1 MAISAK
7 ITTITPTGGGNKYE
21 ISYYEEAAP
30 GVIIGVDSMHSGG
43 KVGDLA
49 VKDYILDK
57 CLVLDGSVAK
67 VGDVDAIELNDIFSA
82 ISSPWRATVCSGIDA
97 KVAAGTIEKGV
108 IKEIDEERKLA
119 VVEVYVIVSTVLHN
133 RLYLVYEDKDQAFQ
147 FEQIVQE

>member
-1 MAISAK
+1 MTINAK
-7 ITTITPTGGGNKYE
+7 ISSVTPTSDGNVYE

-30 GVIIGVDSMHSGG
+30 GVIIGIDDMSSGG

-49 VKDYILDK
+49 VKNSILDK
-57 CLVLDGSVAK
+57 CIALDADIAK
-67 VGDVDAIELNDIFSA
+67 VGAVDAIQLDDIFSA
-82 ISSPWRATVCSGIDA
+82 ISSPWRATVCSGIDV

-119 VVEVYVIVSTVLHN
+119 VVEVYMIVTDVLYN

-147 FEQIVQE
+147 FEQIIQE